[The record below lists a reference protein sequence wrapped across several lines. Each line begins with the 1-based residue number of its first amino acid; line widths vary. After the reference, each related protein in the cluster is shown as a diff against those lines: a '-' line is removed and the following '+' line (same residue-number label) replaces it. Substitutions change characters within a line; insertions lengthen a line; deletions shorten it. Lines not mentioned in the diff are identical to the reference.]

1 MSEISACCI
10 VFDYFALETNDAT
23 AYGILRITRDK
34 RFIICLHLLEPAVKK
49 LKKLCLIFQSGDLN
63 CSQITSELYEC
74 VEGIKELQDGAEVCK
89 SLRSSWYKYQSDL
102 GEFTDSDAQMAKQ
115 LVSEY
120 CLKLIDNLHDRFPQ
134 PELITAFKIF
144 DPNQV
149 PSDSIILKKYG
160 EEYIR
165 KIYTVFG
172 HLLPNDDD
180 VVVTDYHS
188 FKERLIRDEFD
199 SCETTSHVCC
209 LLCRDPIYTLKLNG
223 QI

>member
-1 MSEISACCI
+1 M
-10 VFDYFALETNDAT
+10 
-23 AYGILRITRDK
+23 
-34 RFIICLHLLEPAVKK
+34 KK

-115 LVSEY
+115 LASEY

-149 PSDSIILKKYG
+149 LPIQLFAKSTVKNIL
-160 EEYIR
+160 
-165 KIYTVFG
+165 
-172 HLLPNDDD
+172 
-180 VVVTDYHS
+180 
-188 FKERLIRDEFD
+188 
-199 SCETTSHVCC
+199 
-209 LLCRDPIYTLKLNG
+209 
-223 QI
+223 